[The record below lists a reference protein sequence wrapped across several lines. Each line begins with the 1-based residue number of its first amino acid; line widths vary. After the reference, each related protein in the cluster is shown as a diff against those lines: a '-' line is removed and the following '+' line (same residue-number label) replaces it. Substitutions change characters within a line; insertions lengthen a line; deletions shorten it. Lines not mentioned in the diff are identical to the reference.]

1 MPSKFSEAFRSNK
14 LLFISF
20 GLSLAMIVIGI
31 LLILVV
37 TDNNSPAESP
47 SEVKDNQ
54 RSLIDELDET
64 ESLIIT
70 ANKDSPDT
78 LTGNENVE
86 RGSEAWCE
94 VMMETPD
101 ADWNDPDTRLFA
113 QKCL

>member
-1 MPSKFSEAFRSNK
+1 MPSKFSDAFRNNK

-20 GLSLAMIVIGI
+20 GLSVGMVIIGI

-37 TDNNSPAESP
+37 PNNNSPVVSP
-47 SEVKDNQ
+47 RETTDNQ
-54 RSLIDELDET
+54 SSLINELDET
-64 ESLIIT
+64 ESLIIN
-70 ANKDSPDT
+70 ANKNSSDT
-78 LTGNENVE
+78 LTGNRNVE